1 MKQIIKMTSI
11 TLTIMFLSTM
21 MLSAQMGNMMHKENK
36 TDNKM
41 DIRKVDANKDGVV
54 YQCLMKCEEPSDKD
68 GDCAKCGMKLSK
80 ISVDNAKTDMK
91 CDSTKKGCC
100 ADKKAMDSKHE
111 KMNMDHSKMD
121 HSKMMGEHAQMS
133 NSIVREGTID
143 VTIIDKNGDGKV
155 FQDPMDWNVISDLK
169 GDCPVCGMT
178 LKEVTIEQA
187 VSNLKKHGFETK

>member
-1 MKQIIKMTSI
+1 MKQIIKITSI
-11 TLTIMFLSTM
+11 AFTIMFLSTM

-36 TDNKM
+36 TDNMM
-41 DIRKVDANKDGVV
+41 DISKVDANKDGFV
-54 YQCLMKCEEPSDKD
+54 YQCPMKCEEPSDKE
-68 GDCAKCGMKLSK
+68 GDCTKCGMKLSK

-91 CDSTKKGCC
+91 CDSTKKECC
-100 ADKKAMDSKHE
+100 SDKNEIANKHE
-111 KMNMDHSKMD
+111 NTHMNHSKMD

-155 FQDPMDWNVISDLK
+155 FQDAMDWNVISDLE
-169 GDCPVCGMT
+169 GDCPICGMT

-187 VSNLKKHGFETK
+187 VANLKKHGFETK

>member
-1 MKQIIKMTSI
+1 MKQIIKITSI
-11 TLTIMFLSTM
+11 AFTIMFLSTM

-36 TDNKM
+36 TDNMM
-41 DIRKVDANKDGVV
+41 DISKVDTNKDGFV
-54 YQCLMKCEEPSDKD
+54 YQCPMKCEEPSDKE
-68 GDCAKCGMKLSK
+68 GDCTKCGMKLSK

-91 CDSTKKGCC
+91 CDSTKKECC
-100 ADKKAMDSKHE
+100 SDKNEIANKHE
-111 KMNMDHSKMD
+111 NTHMNHSKMD

-155 FQDPMDWNVISDLK
+155 FQDAMDWNVISDLE
-169 GDCPVCGMT
+169 GDCPICGMT

-187 VSNLKKHGFETK
+187 VANLKKHGFETK